1 MRNELNVDAFLTHE
15 IKGLENVNQAIDA
28 LHSGD
33 CLRAVV
39 QISEVNLVI
48 EPPKLTPAVV
58 SNIKVHGGYL
68 K

>member
-1 MRNELNVDAFLTHE
+1 MMRNDLNIDDYVTHNFD
-15 IKGLENVNQAIDA
+15 GLDKVNDSITA

-39 QISEVNLVI
+39 KINDF
-48 EPPKLTPAVV
+48 KLASQAIKFSQT

>member
-39 QISEVNLVI
+39 QISDIKLAI
-48 EPPKLTPAVV
+48 EPPKFAQA
-58 SNIKVHGGYL
+58 SNIKVHGGYV

>member
-1 MRNELNVDAFLTHE
+1 MRKELDIDVFVTHR

-39 QISEVNLVI
+39 EISDYEL
-48 EPPKLTPAVV
+48 EA
-58 SNIKVHGGYL
+58 
-68 K
+68 